1 MGMYEARQ
9 RKEKVSRRIENSK
22 TKNNSYKRKSDNFRY
37 GNVCQNYSY
46 DCNKI
51 TQFTNEHGHSFLFN
65 NINSQMSELEVVA
78 QLLENFFNRSDFNY
92 NYSSKGAW
100 GHEGDCSTLC
110 NEFNIICMEVFN
122 IQNIQIFRAN
132 GGFLTLSPQKIIHKQ
147 NVTGNMDQGR
157 RWYFESHT
165 WIVWNGM
172 PIDVLFGQFGVV
184 SHQTNIRTV
193 YEDNDDF
200 FYQAGNVHFYL
211 KNVSLFDR
219 YTTKEED
226 RFRYNQ

>member
-1 MGMYEARQ
+1 MRGIVVHYAM
-9 RKEKVSRRIENSK
+9 NSILYVWRYLI
-22 TKNNSYKRKSDNFRY
+22 YKIYRF
-37 GNVCQNYSY
+37 
-46 DCNKI
+46 
-51 TQFTNEHGHSFLFN
+51 
-65 NINSQMSELEVVA
+65 SELTVV
-78 QLLENFFNRSDFNY
+78 
-92 NYSSKGAW
+92 
-100 GHEGDCSTLC
+100 
-110 NEFNIICMEVFN
+110 
-122 IQNIQIFRAN
+122 
-132 GGFLTLSPQKIIHKQ
+132 FLTLSPQKIIHKQ